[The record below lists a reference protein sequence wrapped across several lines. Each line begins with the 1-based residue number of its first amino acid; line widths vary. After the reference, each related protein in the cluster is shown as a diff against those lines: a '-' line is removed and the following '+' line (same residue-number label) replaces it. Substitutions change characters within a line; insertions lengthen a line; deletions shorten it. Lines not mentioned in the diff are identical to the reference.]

1 MQPSPTIRRRH
12 VVPLLAAMAVTLGAA
27 PAWAQS
33 GPFPNKPI
41 HIVVPFAAGTGTEVI
56 ARTAGQKISED
67 TKQPVVIDIREGGGG
82 IVGTLA
88 AMQAPADGYTM
99 LIVANPFTIVPG
111 TNSKAPYDPLKDFV
125 PVAKVAII
133 PIVLTVRQTL
143 PVNDLKE
150 FIAYAKANPGKLSYA
165 SSGPGTPSQL
175 EMELFKHAAGIDIVE
190 VPYKSTG
197 QAMTDVVGGQIDMYP
212 AGLPTSLQHIKSGR
226 IKALG
231 LFNTQR
237 SPALPDV
244 PTLAEGMGMPNYVA
258 TPLWYGFVARADTP
272 REAQTRLHA
281 LITQAMKS
289 PEVAARLQGLGAQLI
304 TPTNEEFSQSMKA
317 EIEKTARI
325 AKALG
330 IAK

>member
-1 MQPSPTIRRRH
+1 MNYPLTISRRRLA
-12 VVPLLAAMAVTLGAA
+12 PLLASMALALCTATS
-27 PAWAQS
+27 WSQS
-33 GPFPNKPI
+33 AFPSKPI

-56 ARTAGQKISED
+56 ARTVGNKIAEEV
-67 TKQPVVIDIREGGGG
+67 KQSVVIDIREGGGG
-82 IVGTLA
+82 IIGTMA
-88 AMQAPADGYTM
+88 ALQQPADGHTM

-125 PVAKVAII
+125 PIAKVAII
-133 PIVLTVRQTL
+133 PIVLTVAQKL
-143 PVNDLKE
+143 PVNTLKE
-150 FIAYAKANPGKLSYA
+150 FIAYAKANPGKMSYA

-175 EMELFKHAAGIDIVE
+175 EMELFKQAAGIDIVE

-212 AGLPTSLQHIKSGR
+212 AGVPISLAHIKSGR

-231 LFNTQR
+231 IFNSQR
-237 SPALPDV
+237 TPALPEV
-244 PTLAEGMGMPNYVA
+244 PTLAEGMGMPDYVA
-258 TPLWYGFVARADTP
+258 TPLWYGFVAKAGTP
-272 REAQTRLHA
+272 PDIQARLNA
-281 LITQAMKS
+281 LVVQAMKS
-289 PEVAARLQGLGAQLI
+289 PEVASRLQGLGAQLI
-304 TPTNEEFSQSMKA
+304 SPTNEEFTQSMKA

>member
-1 MQPSPTIRRRH
+1 MKALHAFRCHH
-12 VVPLLAAMAVTLGAA
+12 VLPVLAALALALGSA
-27 PAWAQS
+27 PARAQS

-56 ARTAGQKISED
+56 ARTVGDKIAEEI
-67 TKQPVVIDIREGGGG
+67 KQPVVIDIREGGGG
-82 IVGTLA
+82 IIGTMA
-88 AMQAPADGYTM
+88 ALQAPADGYTM

-111 TNSKAPYDPLKDFV
+111 TNSKAPYDPVKDFV

-133 PIVLTVRQTL
+133 PIVLTVTQRL
-143 PVNDLKE
+143 PVNNLKE
-150 FIAYAKANPGKLSYA
+150 FIAYAKANPGKMSYA

-175 EMELFKHAAGIDIVE
+175 EMELFKQAAGIDIVE
-190 VPYKSTG
+190 VPYKSTA

-212 AGLPTSLQHIKSGR
+212 AGVPISLQHIKSGR
-226 IKALG
+226 IKAMG
-231 LFNTQR
+231 IFDTKR
-237 SPALPDV
+237 TPSLPDV
-244 PTLAEGMGMPNYVA
+244 PTLAEGMGMPDYVA
-258 TPLWYGFVARADTP
+258 TPLWYGFVARAGTP
-272 REAQTRLHA
+272 RDVQARLNA
-281 LITQAMKS
+281 LVTQAMKS

-304 TPTNEEFSQSMKA
+304 SPSNEEFSQSMKA